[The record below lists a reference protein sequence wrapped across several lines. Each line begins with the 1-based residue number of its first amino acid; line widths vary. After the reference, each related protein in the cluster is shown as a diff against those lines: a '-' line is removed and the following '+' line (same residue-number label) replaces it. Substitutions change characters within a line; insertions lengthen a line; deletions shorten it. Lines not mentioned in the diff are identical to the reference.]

1 MGVHS
6 FWDIVGPTA
15 KPVRLESLHD
25 RRMAVD
31 ASIWIYQFLKA
42 VRDKEGNA
50 IKSAHITGFFRRVC
64 KLLYFG
70 IKPVFVFDGGVPVL
84 KRKTIQ
90 KRKERREGKRDN
102 ATNTAKKIL
111 AKQLQTLKDNGAANE
126 QLQSNASNGTANG
139 NTSKV
144 FTPFDEWDLPDI
156 PGFRYSRSDER
167 VNAADDFE
175 KLINSID
182 TDVIDDIDLDS
193 INPASKEFE
202 ELPKTTQFMILSTL
216 RLRSRLRMGYSKEQ
230 LENIFPNSMDFSKF
244 QIDMLKR
251 RNFFTQKLI
260 NVTGMNDGGASKLE
274 DEDSNGGSRLSS
286 TKDKEYKLVKTENGW
301 SLGFG
306 DVDGSEAN
314 KAILLDDPEHSVAI
328 KMEKDMGNNL
338 GSSFGAEDE
347 DGEEEFD
354 WEDVDLKPAPQRK
367 VEDYSLKAARKL
379 TTGAGSEIKRAAVQ
393 SFLDTRPSDISPR
406 KRKAQEQIMKPIHI
420 EEDTTPDLQN
430 ENVAEVLSTDDSEGE
445 YEQQMKE
452 IELMENFKKKRNL
465 KEQLNDSAT
474 NESIM
479 RVDNNYKV
487 NEQPIIRGDR
497 TNQPVLTES
506 EQNLRFIVNK
516 IPTLDGG
523 GSLLFGPNVEK
534 PVIDDIDGVQK
545 VLPAEEGEK
554 RDREV
559 PEIPSWFTNDSF
571 IEKSNPYTAN
581 QFVNDIDLK
590 PNADEIS
597 KSPRKEEYQLLSG
610 LAATDAI
617 NELSSTR
624 APNDVV
630 EVGAFQSFET
640 PSQKAETAQKSSS
653 DEEDY
658 DDEQVR
664 KPEVFDY
671 NFSEEE
677 EEELAENL
685 RREEEDFREFRVT
698 ALNNK
703 DVSQNA
709 FIEDEIYAQQ
719 VKDKRDADE
728 VTMDMIKDVQ
738 ELLARFGIPYI
749 TAPMEAEAQ
758 CAELVNLKLVDGIIT
773 DDSDVFLF
781 GGKKVYKNM
790 FQEKNYVEY
799 YDSEDIYQGLG
810 LTRETMIELAQLLG
824 SDYTTG
830 IKGMGPVSSMEILAE
845 FGDLKNFKRWYN
857 EGQFDKKK
865 QEGEDKFRRDLRKKL
880 VKNDIILDD
889 DFPSVFVA
897 DSYLNPEVD
906 HDKTPFTWANPDLDM
921 LRQFLYSYLGW
932 PQEKS
937 DEVLIP
943 LIRDINARKKAP
955 KQSTLTDFFPRE
967 YLDHKKL
974 NLGKRITT
982 ATGKLKQRRLK

>member
-379 TTGAGSEIKRAAVQ
+379 TTGAGSEIKKGCSAV
-393 SFLDTRPSDISPR
+393 L
-406 KRKAQEQIMKPIHI
+406 
-420 EEDTTPDLQN
+420 
-430 ENVAEVLSTDDSEGE
+430 
-445 YEQQMKE
+445 
-452 IELMENFKKKRNL
+452 
-465 KEQLNDSAT
+465 
-474 NESIM
+474 
-479 RVDNNYKV
+479 
-487 NEQPIIRGDR
+487 
-497 TNQPVLTES
+497 
-506 EQNLRFIVNK
+506 LRY
-516 IPTLDGG
+516 PT
-523 GSLLFGPNVEK
+523 
-534 PVIDDIDGVQK
+534 I
-545 VLPAEEGEK
+545 
-554 RDREV
+554 
-559 PEIPSWFTNDSF
+559 
-571 IEKSNPYTAN
+571 
-581 QFVNDIDLK
+581 
-590 PNADEIS
+590 
-597 KSPRKEEYQLLSG
+597 
-610 LAATDAI
+610 
-617 NELSSTR
+617 
-624 APNDVV
+624 
-630 EVGAFQSFET
+630 
-640 PSQKAETAQKSSS
+640 
-653 DEEDY
+653 
-658 DDEQVR
+658 
-664 KPEVFDY
+664 
-671 NFSEEE
+671 
-677 EEELAENL
+677 
-685 RREEEDFREFRVT
+685 
-698 ALNNK
+698 
-703 DVSQNA
+703 
-709 FIEDEIYAQQ
+709 
-719 VKDKRDADE
+719 
-728 VTMDMIKDVQ
+728 
-738 ELLARFGIPYI
+738 
-749 TAPMEAEAQ
+749 
-758 CAELVNLKLVDGIIT
+758 
-773 DDSDVFLF
+773 
-781 GGKKVYKNM
+781 
-790 FQEKNYVEY
+790 
-799 YDSEDIYQGLG
+799 
-810 LTRETMIELAQLLG
+810 
-824 SDYTTG
+824 
-830 IKGMGPVSSMEILAE
+830 
-845 FGDLKNFKRWYN
+845 
-857 EGQFDKKK
+857 
-865 QEGEDKFRRDLRKKL
+865 
-880 VKNDIILDD
+880 
-889 DFPSVFVA
+889 
-897 DSYLNPEVD
+897 
-906 HDKTPFTWANPDLDM
+906 
-921 LRQFLYSYLGW
+921 
-932 PQEKS
+932 
-937 DEVLIP
+937 
-943 LIRDINARKKAP
+943 
-955 KQSTLTDFFPRE
+955 
-967 YLDHKKL
+967 
-974 NLGKRITT
+974 
-982 ATGKLKQRRLK
+982 